1 MRRLRKLISPI
12 NNLGPGLVTGAADD
26 DPSGIATYSQGGAQ
40 SGYQLLWTMLLTY
53 PLMVAI
59 QLVSAK
65 IGRVTGDGLAKNMCA
80 IFPRPVVGVLVVLLW
95 ISNAINIGA
104 DLSAMGEVAAETA
117 HLGHHVLTI
126 GFALGSLLL
135 QLFVPYRNYAKLLK
149 WLTLVLLAYVG
160 VLFTV
165 RIDWL
170 ASLRGLIFPAF
181 DAKSEAMLIVAIF
194 GTTLSPYLFF
204 WQGAQEIEELH
215 EKPSEKPLK
224 QAPDEA
230 PLALNRIRFDT
241 LVGMAV
247 SNLVALA
254 IMISTAATLHAHGVT
269 QIDTAAQA
277 AQALEPIAGEFAF
290 ALFALGIIG
299 TGLLAIPVL
308 AGSSAF
314 AVGEWLDF
322 KCGLEFWPWQAGKF
336 YAALIAAVL
345 FGLAMDFL
353 DLNPL
358 HTLVWSAVINGLIS
372 VPLTAAM
379 MLVAQSRAQ
388 MGEFVIGRRLRIL
401 GWLTTAILGLAA
413 AAFFLTL

>member
-1 MRRLRKLISPI
+1 MRQLRKLISPI

-80 IFPRPVVGVLVVLLW
+80 IFPRPVVGLLVALLW
-95 ISNAINIGA
+95 TGNAINIGA
-104 DLSAMGEVAAETA
+104 DLSVMGEVAADSLHAERHIFTA
-117 HLGHHVLTI
+117 

-160 VLFTV
+160 VIFTV
-165 RIDWL
+165 RVDWL
-170 ASLRGLIFPAF
+170 ASLRGLLVPAF
-181 DAKSEAMLIVAIF
+181 DAKSEATLIVAIF

-215 EKPSEKPLK
+215 EKPNEKPLK

-230 PLALNRIRFDT
+230 PLALSRIRFDT

-254 IMISTAATLHAHGVT
+254 IMISTAATLHVHGIT
-269 QIDTAAQA
+269 QIDSAAQA
-277 AQALEPIAGEFAF
+277 AQALEPIAGRFAF
-290 ALFALGIIG
+290 LLFMLGIIG

-322 KCGLEFWPWQAGKF
+322 KCGLEFWPWQAKKF
-336 YAALIAAVL
+336 YAVLGAAVL

-353 DLNPL
+353 KLNPL

-401 GWLTTAILGLAA
+401 GWLTTAIMGLAA
-413 AAFFLTL
+413 VGFFLTL